1 MTLVW
6 KLNVAWVLKFQ
17 GKERS
22 KGGGFG
28 GWLVFVSFNGS
39 MKRENLLYM
48 SFFLNVCLVGVIFLG
63 VFQQTM
69 ILELRIVYFISFS

>member
-28 GWLVFVSFNGS
+28 GWLVFVSLNGS

-48 SFFLNVCLVGVIFLG
+48 SFSFKRLFSKSYFFGGVPANND
-63 VFQQTM
+63 T
-69 ILELRIVYFISFS
+69 